1 MEELHS
7 NPSKGILGRH
17 RKTGEDLAP
26 LLPGVP
32 SIHLRNK
39 VSRSFLMDGELGI
52 TGELRLLWKDLKKNS
67 MDLRDNHVHSVGRVE
82 GFALVVQKLTWEC
95 LY

>member
-1 MEELHS
+1 
-7 NPSKGILGRH
+7 
-17 RKTGEDLAP
+17 
-26 LLPGVP
+26 
-32 SIHLRNK
+32 
-39 VSRSFLMDGELGI
+39 
-52 TGELRLLWKDLKKNS
+52 